1 MSPLIN
7 ATKKVFAD
15 GQAYLTV
22 LTPSAYSQQLSCLSG
37 TTIGQHSRHWIE
49 FFQCL
54 FGQLEDG
61 RAEIC
66 YDLRKR
72 DQILE
77 SEPQVALQALDEL
90 LDQSQH
96 FSSDRQ
102 LTLTTNIG
110 HEETSFLTSLSR
122 EWWYAIEHAI
132 HHLAII
138 KIAIHQAFPFV
149 ELPPDFGLAYS
160 TKQFRAAINED

>member
-1 MSPLIN
+1 MH

-15 GQAYLTV
+15 GRSYLTV
-22 LTPSAYSQQLSCLSG
+22 LDSPAYSQPLACLSG
-37 TTIGQHSRHWIE
+37 TTVGQHSRHWIE

-61 RAEIC
+61 KEAIC

-72 DQILE
+72 DYSLE
-77 SEPQVALQALDEL
+77 TEPDAALAALDEL
-90 LDQSQH
+90 IDLSENLTN
-96 FSSDRQ
+96 DRSLQ
-102 LTLTTNIG
+102 LTTTIG
-110 HEETSFLTSLSR
+110 QEESTFLTSLSR

-138 KIAIHQAFPFV
+138 KIALSQAFPTV
-149 ELPPDFGLAYS
+149 ELPHDFGLAYS
-160 TKQFRAAINED
+160 TKQFRAAQMK